1 MKHQIMNLRL
11 ILPFLL
17 IYAVHMQAQVTIT
30 NATFPTAGDTLKTAT
45 DLNPVGISIT
55 PPGGNQVWD
64 FSTLQAT
71 TQEAIVFQPAAA
83 GAAIASYPGAD
94 LVTIDLNSQT
104 ETYFDVTATKFS
116 LLGFSGEA
124 PAGGI
129 PIQADF
135 KYSPPFVEKRAPLNF
150 FDINQELSNLTLAFS
165 VASIPQEIFDSLG
178 IPTGLF
184 DSIRVNIMFQRLDV
198 VDGWGTLAIPG
209 GMYDVLRE
217 KRTSYTTTSLD
228 IHVQILGWVPISTL
242 FGGQIPGLGTDT
254 SIMYVFHSNAAKEY
268 IAAVTTDAGGLLPV
282 EVTFKDNGVISGI
295 GDPYTDSRPDVM
307 LSPNPAFSSSVI
319 TMKNVPNGNYVLQVF
334 DAKGSIVLTR
344 HISNSGETI
353 DWNGLGKG
361 VHFYRL
367 LDESQK
373 VLARGK
379 VSLVGN

>member
-1 MKHQIMNLRL
+1 MLKMKQLRFFISILLMNAAML
-11 ILPFLL
+11 
-17 IYAVHMQAQVTIT
+17 QAQVTIT
-30 NATFPTAGDTLKTAT
+30 NATFPAAGDTLRTAT

-55 PPGGNQVWD
+55 PPGGNQAWD
-64 FSTLQAT
+64 FTALQASSH
-71 TQEAIVFQPAAA
+71 EYIVVRPASA
-83 GAAIASYPGAD
+83 GTAFASYPGAE
-94 LVTIDLNSQT
+94 LVTIDPNSQT
-104 ETYFDVTATKFS
+104 ETYFDVNATKFS

-150 FDINQELSNLTLAFS
+150 FDINQELSSLTLAFS

-184 DSIRVNIMFQRLDV
+184 DSIRINIAFQRLDV

-228 IHVQILGWVPISTL
+228 IHVAILGWVPISTL

-254 SIMYVFHSNAAKEY
+254 TIMYLFHSNAAKEN
-268 IAAVTTDAGGLLPV
+268 IAAVTTDGGGLLPV
-282 EVTFKDNGVISGI
+282 EVSFKDNGVISRI
-295 GDPYTDSRPDVM
+295 GDLSTYSRPEVM
-307 LSPNPAFSSSVI
+307 LSPNPAFTSSVV
-319 TMKNVPNGNYVLQVF
+319 TLKNIPQGNYQLQVF
-334 DAKGSIVLTR
+334 DATGSIVLIKP
-344 HISNSGETI
+344 ISNSGETI
-353 DWNGLGKG
+353 EWNGLGQG
-361 VHFYRL
+361 IHFYRL
-367 LDESQK
+367 LDDSQK
-373 VLARGK
+373 VLAKGK